1 MNPVQVQTALP
12 ITPEIV
18 ASRKSNVKMLEVPS
32 ENVNAVIASTD
43 LNLAKYLTTTITV
56 FMRDQTAVVIY
67 HKFRKCSIPA
77 NIPEQDYYQ
86 RVYNL
91 LSQHGQELKALGIR
105 IDAWVLDAGGAP
117 YNAVVDFV
125 KRSRAICGIS
135 AGAFIGRASHL
146 YRSYMRTRLKE
157 DVNRTLLCGNEDEHK
172 VAGSGRKYTFFDSD
186 LYHEKAQKGFL
197 QALGNVGSI
206 SWYDGNDHSK
216 WAVQVCAEKLV
227 MKKAK
232 GDGTTIYTW
241 KEVSPDHDALD
252 SIGQA
257 LAAYA
262 SMGFAT
268 TGGEVGNKMRYR
280 VVKQKK
286 RVKIV

>member
-1 MNPVQVQTALP
+1 MNPIQTEVALP

-18 ASRKSNVKMLEVPS
+18 ASRKSELKELEIPQQ
-32 ENVNAVIASTD
+32 NVNMVIASTD
-43 LNLAKYLTTTITV
+43 CNLSKYLTTTIVV
-56 FMRDQTAVVIY
+56 FMHDQTAVVIW
-67 HKFRKCSIPA
+67 HKFRKCSIPI

-91 LSQHGQELKALGIR
+91 LSQHGQELRALGIR

-125 KRSRAICGIS
+125 RKSKVICGIP
-135 AGAFIGRASHL
+135 AAAFIGRASHL
-146 YRSYMRTRLKE
+146 YRSFMRTRLKE
-157 DVNRTLLCGNEDEHK
+157 DVNRTLLCGNEEEHK

-197 QALGNVGSI
+197 QAIGNVGSI
-206 SWYDGNDHSK
+206 SWYDGSDHAK
-216 WAVQVCAEKLV
+216 WAVQVCGEKLV
-227 MKKAK
+227 GKKAK
-232 GDGTTIYTW
+232 PDGTTVYTW

-262 SMGFAT
+262 SQGFAT
-268 TGGEVGNKMRYR
+268 TGGETRKFR
-280 VVKQKK
+280 K
-286 RVKIV
+286 RKINSRPKVRIV

>member
-1 MNPVQVQTALP
+1 M
-12 ITPEIV
+12 
-18 ASRKSNVKMLEVPS
+18 
-32 ENVNAVIASTD
+32 
-43 LNLAKYLTTTITV
+43 
-56 FMRDQTAVVIY
+56 
-67 HKFRKCSIPA
+67 
-77 NIPEQDYYQ
+77 
-86 RVYNL
+86 YNL
-91 LSQHGQELKALGIR
+91 LSKHGQELKSLGIR

-117 YNAVVDFV
+117 FNAVVDFA

-135 AGAFIGRASHL
+135 AGAFVGRASHL
-146 YRSYMRTRLKE
+146 YRSFMKTRLKE

-172 VAGSGRKYTFFDSD
+172 IAGSGRKYTFFDSD
-186 LYHEKAQKGFL
+186 LYHEKVHKGFL

-206 SWYDGNDHSK
+206 SWYDGNEHSK
-216 WAVQVCAEKLV
+216 WAVQVCGEKLV

-232 GDGTTIYTW
+232 GDGTTVYTW

-268 TGGEVGNKMRYR
+268 TGGELRRRYHAP
-280 VVKQKK
+280 KK
-286 RVKIV
+286 KSRIRIV